1 MKEGNPPMKNE
12 IRAEALNAVLPKV
25 MEMFPDAVNV
35 CVSNK
40 NMLAIDTGK
49 VDDNGNPIYATI
61 DVTIKDN
68 EATKTREGFDLMTA
82 VNAYNEK
89 MANATERKSK
99 ASTSTPKNTEAA
111 ERKTKRMTALREWW
125 NTEAVSGEGYT
136 STDVKNA
143 MPDVYGELLIMQV
156 GSDLK
161 TLSEE
166 MPTDCEMRMVEG
178 KKHYFKA

>member
-1 MKEGNPPMKNE
+1 MKQNL
-12 IRAEALNAVLPKV
+12 RDEALNAVLPKV

-40 NMLAIDTGK
+40 NMIAVDTGK
-49 VDDNGNPIYATI
+49 VDEEDRAIYATI

-68 EATKTREGFDLMTA
+68 EATKTREGFDLTKCI
-82 VNAYNEK
+82 NAYNEK
-89 MANATERKSK
+89 MANATERKVKTPS
-99 ASTSTPKNTEAA
+99 APKNTEAA

-136 STDVKNA
+136 STDIQNA
-143 MPDVYGELLIMQV
+143 MPEVYGELLIMQV

-166 MPTDCEMRMVEG
+166 MPTDCEMRMVDG

>member
-1 MKEGNPPMKNE
+1 MKNE
-12 IRAEALNAVLPKV
+12 IRTEALSAVLPKIR
-25 MEMFPDAVNV
+25 EIFPDAVDV

-49 VDDNGNPIYATI
+49 VDEEGHTIYATI

-68 EATKTREGFDLMTA
+68 EATKNHEGFDLTKCIK
-82 VNAYNEK
+82 AYNEK
-89 MANATERKSK
+89 ASKSTERKAKTPS
-99 ASTSTPKNTEAA
+99 APKNTEAT
-111 ERKTKRMTALREWW
+111 ERKNKRMTALREWW
-125 NTEAVSGEGYT
+125 MGEAVSGQGYT
-136 STDVKNA
+136 STDVKKA
-143 MPDVYGELLIMQV
+143 MPEVYGELLIMQV

>member
-1 MKEGNPPMKNE
+1 MKQNL
-12 IRAEALNAVLPKV
+12 RDEALSAVLPKIT
-25 MEMFPDAVNV
+25 EMFPDAVNV

-40 NMLAIDTGK
+40 NMLAVDTGK

-68 EATKTREGFDLMTA
+68 EATKTREGFDLMVA

-89 MANATERKSK
+89 ASKATERKSK
-99 ASTSTPKNTEAA
+99 APSAPKNTEAA
-111 ERKTKRMTALREWW
+111 DRKNKRMSALRDWW
-125 NTEAVSGEGYT
+125 MNEAVSGEGYT
-136 STDVKNA
+136 STEVKKA
-143 MPDVYGELLIMQV
+143 LPEIYDELYIMQV

-161 TLSEE
+161 TLSEQ
-166 MPTDCEMRMVEG
+166 MPTECEMRVVEG

>member
-1 MKEGNPPMKNE
+1 MKNE
-12 IRAEALNAVLPKV
+12 LRAEALSAVLPKV

-40 NMLAIDTGK
+40 NMLAVDTGK
-49 VDDNGNPIYATI
+49 VDDNGKPIYATI
-61 DVTIKDN
+61 DITIKDN

-89 MANATERKSK
+89 ASKATERKSK
-99 ASTSTPKNTEAA
+99 TPSAPKNTEAA
-111 ERKTKRMTALREWW
+111 ERKNKRMTALREWW
-125 NTEAVSGEGYT
+125 TNEAVSGEGYT
-136 STDVKNA
+136 STMIKTELA
-143 MPDVYGELLIMQV
+143 DVYSELTIMQV

-161 TLSEE
+161 TLSEII
-166 MPTDCEMRMVEG
+166 PTACELRVVEG

>member
-1 MKEGNPPMKNE
+1 MKQNL
-12 IRAEALNAVLPKV
+12 RDEALSAVLPKIT
-25 MEMFPDAVNV
+25 EMFPDAVNV

-40 NMLAIDTGK
+40 NMLAVDTGK

-68 EATKTREGFDLMTA
+68 EATKTREGFDLMVA

-89 MANATERKSK
+89 ASKATECKSK
-99 ASTSTPKNTEAA
+99 APSAPKKTEAA
-111 ERKTKRMTALREWW
+111 DRKNKRMSALRDWW
-125 NTEAVSGEGYT
+125 MNEAVSGEGYT
-136 STDVKNA
+136 STEVKKA
-143 MPDVYGELLIMQV
+143 LPEIYDELYIMQV

-161 TLSEE
+161 TLSEQ
-166 MPTDCEMRMVEG
+166 MPTECEMRVVEG